1 VVVEHAAERPHSR
14 SGALGRIWSW
24 WTARPALGAAVICLA
39 LSVIFVGQG
48 LLPGRT
54 LSSSDM
60 LWSTAPWT
68 ASAPPEVRW
77 GGANFELADAI
88 TVFQPFFEHTRAAL
102 PDIPLWNAHVMGGRP
117 FLANAQSAIF
127 SPFTAPVY
135 VIPFWKSLAVMAILK
150 LFVGAFGTYL
160 FARALGMRFAG
171 ALLAGLVFAFGTFF
185 VVWLAWPL
193 TNIFPLLPWLLLVT
207 ELLIRRPDPLTGA
220 GLAGLV
226 ALTFVGGHPETSFHV
241 LVATV
246 VFFAFRVM
254 VAWSRGGRERA
265 TLIRPALTFGLA
277 LGAGTAI
284 AAVMLIPLAEFFG
297 QSGDYERRLGWAPGH
312 AEARYL
318 GMFFLFDYWG
328 RPTQTPLTGIVSNR
342 GWYAGGITLML
353 ASAGLLLRPTR
364 TRVAFAAAATL
375 SMAIV
380 LGVEPIFSA
389 VTSLPGFRT
398 AHNGRMVVF
407 VLFSLAMLAGW
418 GLDELTRREAVPP
431 LRRNLALGA
440 ALLIF
445 LVPFVWMFA
454 AGTLAPGRLGSALE
468 VASGIVDPPPPLA
481 GAARDGDLLR
491 AAGDPVPQDTV
502 DTIRLSALLQWLA
515 LAGAGLALI
524 AARLVGARPGGRSGL
539 LPAAA
544 FAGLALLV
552 LVLDLFRANMGFN
565 PAIPI
570 ERATQPT
577 TDAIRYL
584 QSRRPNRFAGLNR
597 PGIGQPLQPNLS
609 MRYGLYDARGYDY
622 PVVRRYDDFWR
633 ATAAPPGD
641 FIPPTGRADPT
652 ARSVRGMSLLS
663 VTDILQDPQDP
674 PVRLPGLRVAYSGP
688 DARIYRN
695 ENALPR
701 AFLVGRQDV
710 VSGEDAALAATIAP
724 SFDARA
730 EAVTEQR
737 VPGLPVSSAAGA
749 RRPGTARLT
758 SYGDEHAV
766 ATTRAARRSLLV
778 LTDVQYPGWKATV
791 DGRPAS
797 IERVNY
803 LMRGVVVPAGRH
815 RVELRY
821 EPLSW
826 RVGWI
831 VSLVALLCVAG
842 AAFVGLRQRRAW
854 ARDQR
859 S

>member
-1 VVVEHAAERPHSR
+1 V
-14 SGALGRIWSW
+14 
-24 WTARPALGAAVICLA
+24 

-68 ASAPPEVRW
+68 ASAPPDVRW

-88 TVFQPFFEHTRAAL
+88 TVFQPFFEHTRAVL
-102 PDIPLWNAHVMGGRP
+102 PDIPLWNVHVMGGRP

-127 SPFTAPVY
+127 SPFSAPAY

-160 FARALGMRFAG
+160 FARALGLRFAG

-193 TNIFPLLPWLLLVT
+193 TNIFPLLPWLLLLT
-207 ELLIRRPDPLTGA
+207 ELLIRRPDPLVGA

-226 ALTFVGGHPETSFHV
+226 ALTFFGGHPETSFHV

-246 VFFAFRVM
+246 VFFGFRVLL
-254 VAWSRGGRERA
+254 AWSRRGRERA
-265 TLIRPALTFGLA
+265 TMIRPALAFGLA
-277 LGAGTAI
+277 LAGGTAV

-297 QSGDYERRLGWAPGH
+297 QSGDYERRLGWEPGH

-353 ASAGLLLRPTR
+353 ASAGLLLRPTI
-364 TRVAFAAAATL
+364 TRVAFAGAAAL

-380 LGVEPIFSA
+380 LGVDPFFSA

-398 AHNGRMVVF
+398 AHNGRMVIF
-407 VLFSLAMLAGW
+407 VLFGLAMLAGW
-418 GLDELTRREAVPP
+418 GLDELSRREAVPR
-431 LRRNLALGA
+431 LRRNLTIAA

-445 LVPFVWMFA
+445 CVPVAWMLA
-454 AGTLAPGRLGSALE
+454 AGTLAPDRLGPALE
-468 VASGIVDPPPPLA
+468 VASGLVDPPPPAA

-491 AAGDPVPQDTV
+491 AAGDPVPQETV
-502 DTIRLSALLQWLA
+502 DTIRLSALLQWLV

-524 AARLVGARPGGRSGL
+524 VARVGGVRPRVRRI

-544 FAGLALLV
+544 FAGLAVGV

-570 ERATQPT
+570 DHAKQPT

-584 QSRRPNRFAGLNR
+584 ESRRPNRFAGLNR

-622 PVVRRYDDFWR
+622 PVVRRFDNFWR

-641 FIPPTGRADPT
+641 FIPPTGRAEPT
-652 ARSVRGMSLLS
+652 AKSVRGMSLLS
-663 VTDILQDPQDP
+663 VTDIMQDPHDP

-695 ENALPR
+695 RNALPR
-701 AFLVGRQDV
+701 AFLVGRQRV
-710 VSGEDAALAATIAP
+710 APSAEAALAATTAP

-730 EAVTEQR
+730 EAITEAR
-737 VPGLPVSSAAGA
+737 MPGLPVGSGGGGGRS
-749 RRPGTARLT
+749 GTARLT
-758 SYGDEHAV
+758 SYDNERVV
-766 ATTRAARRSLLV
+766 AATRAGRRSLFV
-778 LTDVQYPGWKATV
+778 LTDVDYPGWKATV
-791 DGRPAS
+791 DGRPTA

-803 LMRGVVVPAGRH
+803 LMRGVVVPAGPH

-826 RVGWI
+826 RIGWI
-831 VSLVALLCVAG
+831 ISLIALLCVA
-842 AAFVGLRQRRAW
+842 AAALVGLRRRGVR
-854 ARDQR
+854 ARDPR